1 VQHAKLEP
9 LPANTKAKRENKMP
23 AWSYSSLKTFQ
34 QCPKKYY
41 HLKVAK
47 DVKDD
52 GSEATIYGKE
62 LHKAA
67 EDYIKD
73 GTPIPP
79 QFAFIQDTVDAL
91 KNIPGEKHTEIELG
105 VTNRGGKLSAC
116 GFFDK
121 NAWYRGI
128 ADLLIVNG
136 NTGYLVDYKSSKN
149 AKYADLKQLDLLA
162 AAVFIHFPEI
172 TTLKSALI
180 FVVSNEFVNKEHSSM
195 HKLAYFEHVRFDLE
209 RLEKALETGV
219 WNAVAG
225 PLCGWCP
232 VKTCHNY
239 RERRK

>member
-1 VQHAKLEP
+1 
-9 LPANTKAKRENKMP
+9 MP

-52 GSEATIYGKE
+52 GSEATVYGKE
-62 LHKAA
+62 LHKVA

-73 GTPIPP
+73 GTPIPER
-79 QFAFIQDTVDAL
+79 FAFIQKTVDAL

-105 VTNRGGKLSAC
+105 VSNKNGKLNPC
-116 GFFDK
+116 GFYDK
-121 NAWYRGI
+121 EAWYRGI
-128 ADLLIVNG
+128 AELLIVNG
-136 NTGYLVDYKSSKN
+136 DEGYLVDYKSSKN

-162 AAVFIHFPEI
+162 GAVFAHFPELK
-172 TTLKSALI
+172 TLKSALI
-180 FVVSNEFVNKEHSSM
+180 FVVSNEFVNKEHNSQ

-209 RLEKALETGV
+209 RLEKAMETGV
-219 WNAVAG
+219 WNAVSG

-232 VKTCHNY
+232 VKTCQNY

>member
-1 VQHAKLEP
+1 
-9 LPANTKAKRENKMP
+9 MP

-47 DVKDD
+47 DIKDE

-62 LHKAA
+62 LHKVA

-91 KNIPGEKHTEIELG
+91 KKIPGEKHTEIELG
-105 VTNRGGKLSAC
+105 VSNKGGRLNPC
-116 GFFDK
+116 GFYDK
-121 NAWYRGI
+121 DAWYRGI
-128 ADLLIVNG
+128 ADLLIVSG
-136 NTGYLVDYKSSKN
+136 DEGYLVDYKSSKN

-162 AAVFIHFPEI
+162 GAVFAHFPELK
-172 TTLKSALI
+172 TLKSALI

-195 HKLAYFEHVRFDLE
+195 HKMAYFEHVRFDLE
-209 RLEKALETGV
+209 RLETALKTGV

-239 RERRK
+239 KERRK

>member
-1 VQHAKLEP
+1 
-9 LPANTKAKRENKMP
+9 MS

-47 DVKDD
+47 DIKDE

-62 LHKAA
+62 LHKVA

-79 QFAFIQDTVDAL
+79 QFAFIQETVDAL
-91 KNIPGEKHTEIELG
+91 KKIPGEKHTEIELG
-105 VTNRGGKLSAC
+105 VSNKGGRLNPC
-116 GFFDK
+116 GFYDK
-121 NAWYRGI
+121 DAWYRGI

-136 NTGYLVDYKSSKN
+136 DEGYLVDYKSSKN

-162 AAVFIHFPEI
+162 GAVFAHFPELK
-172 TTLKSALI
+172 TLKSALI
-180 FVVSNEFVNKEHSSM
+180 FVVSNEFVNKEHSSQ

-209 RLEKALETGV
+209 RLETALETGV

-239 RERRK
+239 KERRK

>member
-1 VQHAKLEP
+1 
-9 LPANTKAKRENKMP
+9 MP

-34 QCPKKYY
+34 QCPNNYY

-47 DVKDD
+47 DIKDE

-62 LHKAA
+62 LHKVA

-79 QFAFIQDTVDAL
+79 QFAFIQETVDAL
-91 KNIPGEKHTEIELG
+91 KKIPGEKHTEIELG
-105 VTNRGGKLSAC
+105 VSNKGGRLNPC
-116 GFFDK
+116 GFYDK
-121 NAWYRGI
+121 DAWYRGI

-136 NTGYLVDYKSSKN
+136 DEGYLVDYKSSKN

-162 AAVFIHFPEI
+162 GAVFAHFPELK
-172 TTLKSALI
+172 TLKSALI

-195 HKLAYFEHVRFDLE
+195 HKMAYFEHVRFDLE
-209 RLEKALETGV
+209 RLETALKTGV

>member
-1 VQHAKLEP
+1 MKIS
-9 LPANTKAKRENKMP
+9 
-23 AWSYSSLKTFQ
+23 WSYSSLKTFQ

-41 HLKVAK
+41 HTRVLKDIK
-47 DVKDD
+47 EEDN
-52 GSEATIYGKE
+52 EATIYGKA

-79 QFAFIQDTVDAL
+79 QFAFIQETVDAL
-91 KNIPGEKHTEIELG
+91 KNIPGEKYCELQLG
-105 VTNRGGKLSAC
+105 IANRGGKLASC

-121 NAWYRGI
+121 DVWYRGI
-128 ADLLIVNG
+128 ADLLIVNDDV
-136 NTGYLVDYKSSKN
+136 GYLVDYKSSKN

-162 AAVFIHFPEI
+162 AAVFTHFPQLNS
-172 TTLKSALI
+172 LKSALI
-180 FVVSNEFVNKEHSSM
+180 FVVSNEFVDKEHNAQ
-195 HKLAYFEHVRFDLE
+195 HRLAYFDHVRFDLE
-209 RLEKALETGV
+209 RLEKAMETGV

-239 RERRK
+239 KERRK

>member
-1 VQHAKLEP
+1 
-9 LPANTKAKRENKMP
+9 MP

-47 DVKDD
+47 DVKDE

-67 EDYIKD
+67 ENYIKD

-79 QFAFIQDTVDAL
+79 QFTFIQDTVDAL
-91 KNIPGEKHTEIELG
+91 KKIPGEKHTEIELG
-105 VTNRGGKLSAC
+105 VSNKGGRLNPC
-116 GFFDK
+116 GFYDK
-121 NAWYRGI
+121 DAWYRGI

-136 NTGYLVDYKSSKN
+136 DEGYLVDYKSSKN

-162 AAVFIHFPEI
+162 GAVFAHFPELK
-172 TTLKSALI
+172 TLKSALI

-195 HKLAYFEHVRFDLE
+195 HKMAYFEHVRFDLE
-209 RLEKALETGV
+209 RLETALKTGV

>member
-1 VQHAKLEP
+1 
-9 LPANTKAKRENKMP
+9 MP

-52 GSEATIYGKE
+52 GSEATVYGKE
-62 LHKAA
+62 LHKVA

-73 GTPIPP
+73 GTPIPER
-79 QFAFIQDTVDAL
+79 FAFIQKTVDAL

-105 VTNRGGKLSAC
+105 VSNKNGKLNPC
-116 GFFDK
+116 GFYDK
-121 NAWYRGI
+121 EAWYRGI

-136 NTGYLVDYKSSKN
+136 DEGYLVDYKSSKN

-162 AAVFIHFPEI
+162 GAVFAHFPELK
-172 TTLKSALI
+172 TLKSALI
-180 FVVSNEFVNKEHSSM
+180 FVVSNEFVNKEHNSQ

-209 RLEKALETGV
+209 RLEKAMETGV
-219 WNAVAG
+219 WNAVSG
-225 PLCGWCP
+225 PLCGWCNCLN
-232 VKTCHNY
+232 VISN
-239 RERRK
+239 

>member
-1 VQHAKLEP
+1 
-9 LPANTKAKRENKMP
+9 MP

-52 GSEATIYGKE
+52 GSEATVYGKE

-67 EDYIKD
+67 EDYIRD
-73 GTPIPP
+73 GTPIPEK
-79 QFAFIQDTVDAL
+79 FKFIQGTVDAL
-91 KNIPGEKHTEIELG
+91 KNIPGTKHTEIELG
-105 VTNRGGKLSAC
+105 VSNKNGRLNPC
-116 GFFDK
+116 GFYDK
-121 NAWYRGI
+121 DAWYRGI
-128 ADLLIVNG
+128 ADLLIING
-136 NTGYLVDYKSSKN
+136 DEGYLVDYKSSKN

-162 AAVFIHFPEI
+162 GAVFAHFPDLK
-172 TTLKSALI
+172 TLKSALI

-195 HKLAYFEHVRFDLE
+195 HKMAYFEHVRFDLE
-209 RLEKALETGV
+209 RLEKAMETGV
-219 WNAVAG
+219 WNAVSG

-232 VKTCHNY
+232 VKTCQNY

>member
-1 VQHAKLEP
+1 
-9 LPANTKAKRENKMP
+9 MP

-62 LHKAA
+62 LHKVA
-67 EDYIKD
+67 EDYVRD
-73 GTPIPP
+73 NVPIPER
-79 QFAFIQDTVDAL
+79 FKFIQKTVDAL

-105 VTNRGGKLSAC
+105 VTNTGGKLSAC
-116 GFFDK
+116 GFYDK

-128 ADLLIVNG
+128 ADLLIING
-136 NTGYLVDYKSSKN
+136 DEGYLVDYKSSKN

-162 AAVFIHFPEI
+162 AAVFIHFPDI
-172 TTLKSALI
+172 KSLKSALI
-180 FVVSNEFVNKEHSSM
+180 FVVSNEFVNKEHNSQ

-209 RLEKALETGV
+209 RLEVAMKTGV
-219 WNAVAG
+219 WNAVSS

-232 VKTCHNY
+232 VKTCQNY

>member
-1 VQHAKLEP
+1 
-9 LPANTKAKRENKMP
+9 MP

-52 GSEATIYGKE
+52 GSEATVYGKE
-62 LHKAA
+62 LHKVA

-73 GTPIPP
+73 GTPIPER
-79 QFAFIQDTVDAL
+79 FAFIQKTVDAL

-105 VTNRGGKLSAC
+105 VSNKNGKLNPC
-116 GFFDK
+116 GFYDK
-121 NAWYRGI
+121 EAWYRGI

-136 NTGYLVDYKSSKN
+136 DEGYLVDYKSSKN

-162 AAVFIHFPEI
+162 GAVFAHFPELK
-172 TTLKSALI
+172 TLKSALI
-180 FVVSNEFVNKEHSSM
+180 FVVSNEFVNKEHNSQ

-209 RLEKALETGV
+209 RLEKAMETGV
-219 WNAVAG
+219 WNAVSG

-232 VKTCHNY
+232 VKTCQNY

>member
-1 VQHAKLEP
+1 
-9 LPANTKAKRENKMP
+9 MP

-41 HLKVAK
+41 HLKVVK
-47 DVKDD
+47 DVKDE

-105 VTNRGGKLSAC
+105 VSNKGGRLNPC
-116 GFFDK
+116 GFNDK

-128 ADLLIVNG
+128 ADLLIING
-136 NTGYLVDYKSSKN
+136 DEGYLVDYKSSKN

-162 AAVFIHFPEI
+162 AAVFTHFPEVKS
-172 TTLKSALI
+172 LKSALI
-180 FVVSNEFVNKEHSSM
+180 FIVSNEFVKKEHSSM

-209 RLEKALETGV
+209 RLETAIKTGV

>member
-1 VQHAKLEP
+1 
-9 LPANTKAKRENKMP
+9 MS

-62 LHKAA
+62 LHKVA
-67 EDYIKD
+67 EDYVRD
-73 GTPIPP
+73 NVPIPER
-79 QFAFIQDTVDAL
+79 FKFIQKTVDAL

-105 VTNRGGKLSAC
+105 VTNTGGKLSAC
-116 GFFDK
+116 GFYDK

-128 ADLLIVNG
+128 ADLLIING
-136 NTGYLVDYKSSKN
+136 DEGYLVDYKSSKN

-162 AAVFIHFPEI
+162 AAVFIHFPDI
-172 TTLKSALI
+172 KSLKSALI
-180 FVVSNEFVNKEHSSM
+180 FVVSNEFVNKEHNSQ

-209 RLEKALETGV
+209 RLEVAMKTGV
-219 WNAVAG
+219 WNAVSS

-232 VKTCHNY
+232 VKTCQNY

>member
-1 VQHAKLEP
+1 
-9 LPANTKAKRENKMP
+9 MP

-47 DVKDD
+47 DVKDE

-67 EDYIKD
+67 EDYIKH

-91 KNIPGEKHTEIELG
+91 KRIPGEKHTEIELG
-105 VTNRGGKLSAC
+105 VSNKGGRLNPC
-116 GFFDK
+116 GFYDK
-121 NAWYRGI
+121 DAWYRGI

-136 NTGYLVDYKSSKN
+136 DEGYLVDYKSSKN

-162 AAVFIHFPEI
+162 GAVFAHFPELK
-172 TTLKSALI
+172 TLKSALI
-180 FVVSNEFVNKEHSSM
+180 FVVSNEFVNKEHSSQ

-209 RLEKALETGV
+209 RLETALKTGV

-225 PLCGWCP
+225 PLCSWCP

-239 RERRK
+239 KERRK

>member
-1 VQHAKLEP
+1 
-9 LPANTKAKRENKMP
+9 MP

-62 LHKAA
+62 LHKVA
-67 EDYIKD
+67 EDYVRD
-73 GTPIPP
+73 NVPIPER
-79 QFAFIQDTVDAL
+79 FKFIQKTVDAL

-105 VTNRGGKLSAC
+105 VTNTGGKLSAC
-116 GFFDK
+116 GFYDK
-121 NAWYRGI
+121 DAWYRGI
-128 ADLLIVNG
+128 ADLLIING
-136 NTGYLVDYKSSKN
+136 DEGYLVDYKSSKN

-162 AAVFIHFPEI
+162 AAVFIHFPDI
-172 TTLKSALI
+172 KSLKSALI
-180 FVVSNEFVNKEHSSM
+180 FVVSNEFVNKEHSSQ

-209 RLEKALETGV
+209 RLEVAMKTGV
-219 WNAVAG
+219 WNAVSS

-232 VKTCHNY
+232 VKTCQNY

>member
-1 VQHAKLEP
+1 M
-9 LPANTKAKRENKMP
+9 T

-47 DVKDD
+47 DIKDD
-52 GSEATIYGKE
+52 GSEATIYGQE

-67 EDYIKD
+67 EDFIKD
-73 GTPIPP
+73 GTPIPEK
-79 QFAFIQDTVDAL
+79 FAFIRPTIEAL
-91 KNIPGEKHTEIELG
+91 DRIKGDKHTEIQLG
-105 VTNRGGKLSAC
+105 VANKDGRLVPC

-121 NAWYRGI
+121 GVWYRGI
-128 ADLLIVNG
+128 ADLLIING
-136 NTGYLVDYKSSKN
+136 DEGFLVDYKSSKN

-162 AAVFIHFPEI
+162 AAVFLHYPQV
-172 TTLKSALI
+172 TKLKSALL
-180 FVVSNEFVNKEHSSM
+180 FVVSNEFVNKEHNSQ
-195 HKLAYFEHVRFDLE
+195 HKLAYFEHVRYDLE
-209 RLEKALETGV
+209 RLETAMKTGV
-219 WNAVAG
+219 WNAVSG

>member
-1 VQHAKLEP
+1 
-9 LPANTKAKRENKMP
+9 MP

-47 DVKDD
+47 DIKDE

-62 LHKAA
+62 LHKVA

-79 QFAFIQDTVDAL
+79 QFAFIQETVDAL
-91 KNIPGEKHTEIELG
+91 KKIPGEKHTEIELG
-105 VTNRGGKLSAC
+105 VSNKGGRLNPC
-116 GFFDK
+116 GFYDK
-121 NAWYRGI
+121 DAWYRGI

-136 NTGYLVDYKSSKN
+136 DEGYLVDYKSSKN

-162 AAVFIHFPEI
+162 GAVFAHFPELK
-172 TTLKSALI
+172 TLKSALI

-195 HKLAYFEHVRFDLE
+195 HKMAYFEHVRFDLE
-209 RLEKALETGV
+209 RLETALKTGV

-239 RERRK
+239 KERRK

>member
-1 VQHAKLEP
+1 MQHAKLE
-9 LPANTKAKRENKMP
+9 LLSANTKVERRNKMP

-52 GSEATIYGKE
+52 GSEATVYGKE

-162 AAVFIHFPEI
+162 AAVFIHFPEL
-172 TTLKSALI
+172 TSLKSALI

-209 RLEKALETGV
+209 RLEKAMETGV

>member
-1 VQHAKLEP
+1 MK
-9 LPANTKAKRENKMP
+9 T

-47 DVKDD
+47 DIKDE

-67 EDYIKD
+67 EDYIKND
-73 GTPIPP
+73 TPIPP

-91 KNIPGEKHTEIELG
+91 KKIPGEKHTEIELG
-105 VTNRGGKLSAC
+105 VSNKGGRLNPC
-116 GFFDK
+116 GFYDK
-121 NAWYRGI
+121 DAWYRGI

-136 NTGYLVDYKSSKN
+136 DEGYLVDYKSSKN

-162 AAVFIHFPEI
+162 GAVFAHFPKLK
-172 TTLKSALI
+172 TLKSALI
-180 FVVSNEFVNKEHSSM
+180 FIVSNEFINKEHSSM

-209 RLEKALETGV
+209 RLEKALETDV

-239 RERRK
+239 KERRK

>member
-1 VQHAKLEP
+1 MK
-9 LPANTKAKRENKMP
+9 T

-47 DVKDD
+47 DVKDE

-79 QFAFIQDTVDAL
+79 QFAFIQETIDAL

-105 VTNRGGKLSAC
+105 VSNKGGRLNPC
-116 GFFDK
+116 GFYDK
-121 NAWYRGI
+121 DAWYRGI

-136 NTGYLVDYKSSKN
+136 DEGYLVDYKSSKN

-162 AAVFIHFPEI
+162 GAVFAHFQELK
-172 TTLKSALI
+172 TLKTALI
-180 FVVSNEFVNKEHSSM
+180 FLVSNKFVNKEHNSQ

-209 RLEKALETGV
+209 RLETALETGV

-239 RERRK
+239 KERRK

>member
-1 VQHAKLEP
+1 MA
-9 LPANTKAKRENKMP
+9 

-47 DVKDD
+47 DIVDD
-52 GSEATIYGKE
+52 GSEATVYGKE

-67 EDYIKD
+67 EDYVRD
-73 GTPIPP
+73 NVPIPP
-79 QFAFIQDTVDAL
+79 QFAFIKATLDAL
-91 KNIPGEKHTEIELG
+91 KNIQGEKLCEIELG
-105 VTNRGGKLSAC
+105 VANNGGKLSAC
-116 GFFDK
+116 GFNDK

-128 ADLLIVNG
+128 ADLLIING
-136 NTGYLVDYKSSKN
+136 DEGYLVDYKSSKN

-162 AAVFIHFPEI
+162 AAVFTHFPEVKS
-172 TTLKSALI
+172 LKSALI
-180 FVVSNEFVNKEHSSM
+180 FIVSNEFVNKEHDA
-195 HKLAYFEHVRFDLE
+195 HHRLAYFEHVRFDLE
-209 RLEKALETGV
+209 RLEKAMETGV
-219 WNAVAG
+219 WNAVSG

>member
-1 VQHAKLEP
+1 
-9 LPANTKAKRENKMP
+9 MP

-62 LHKAA
+62 LHKVA
-67 EDYIKD
+67 EDYVRD
-73 GTPIPP
+73 NVPIPER
-79 QFAFIQDTVDAL
+79 FKFIQKTVDAL

-105 VTNRGGKLSAC
+105 VTNTGGKLSAC
-116 GFFDK
+116 GFYDK

-128 ADLLIVNG
+128 ADLLIING
-136 NTGYLVDYKSSKN
+136 DEGYLVDYKSSKN

-162 AAVFIHFPEI
+162 AAVFIHFPDI
-172 TTLKSALI
+172 KSLKSALI
-180 FVVSNEFVNKEHSSM
+180 FVVSNEFVNKEHSSQ

-209 RLEKALETGV
+209 RLEVAMKTGV
-219 WNAVAG
+219 WNAVSS

-232 VKTCHNY
+232 VKTCQNY

>member
-1 VQHAKLEP
+1 
-9 LPANTKAKRENKMP
+9 
-23 AWSYSSLKTFQ
+23 
-34 QCPKKYY
+34 
-41 HLKVAK
+41 VAK
-47 DVKDD
+47 DVKDE

-91 KNIPGEKHTEIELG
+91 KKIPGEKHTEIELG
-105 VTNRGGKLSAC
+105 VSNKGGRLNPC
-116 GFFDK
+116 GFYDK
-121 NAWYRGI
+121 DAWYRGI

-136 NTGYLVDYKSSKN
+136 DEGYLVDYKSSKN

-162 AAVFIHFPEI
+162 GAVFAHFPELK
-172 TTLKSALI
+172 TLKSALI

-195 HKLAYFEHVRFDLE
+195 HKMAYFEHVRFDLE
-209 RLEKALETGV
+209 RLETALKTGV

-239 RERRK
+239 KERRK